1 MKVTSTRAA
10 RQAVTTLPPELQG
23 IATRWFERVDA
34 LDEAA
39 AIADELYAPLARL
52 VAISDFAGNTALKE
66 LPWLVTQPQPP
77 QAPDPVELEEFA
89 SSIATSPES
98 IDMVKQQL
106 RRYRNRYLLKILWRE
121 VEGLASLDDS
131 LLALSDL
138 GDRLLEAAAGYAEQ
152 QMRVRFG
159 VVRNDAGDKVS
170 IVILAMGKLGGREL
184 NFSSDVDLIFLHPA
198 DGEELY
204 FVATGLGD
212 GSHKFSKTKD
222 EHDAAVAEYLKRLR
236 QKRREGS

>member
-1 MKVTSTRAA
+1 M
-10 RQAVTTLPPELQG
+10 
-23 IATRWFERVDA
+23 
-34 LDEAA
+34 
-39 AIADELYAPLARL
+39 
-52 VAISDFAGNTALKE
+52 
-66 LPWLVTQPQPP
+66 PWLVTQPQPP

-198 DGEELY
+198 DGESDGERPLSASEY
-204 FVATGLGD
+204 FTRMSRHIVALL
-212 GSHKFSKTKD
+212 D
-222 EHDAAVAEYLKRLR
+222 EVWASSDA
-236 QKRREGS
+236 REGMDAFFAKREPRFEGR